1 MLCALLN
8 ARSERIEMSVRRII
22 MATRVESRGGEEVVE
37 LFAVVVNQFRGFWRA
52 FRD

>member
-1 MLCALLN
+1 MLWALLN

-22 MATRVESRGGEEVVE
+22 MATIMESIGGEEVVE
-37 LFAVVVNQFRGFWRA
+37 LFAVVVKQFRGFWSA